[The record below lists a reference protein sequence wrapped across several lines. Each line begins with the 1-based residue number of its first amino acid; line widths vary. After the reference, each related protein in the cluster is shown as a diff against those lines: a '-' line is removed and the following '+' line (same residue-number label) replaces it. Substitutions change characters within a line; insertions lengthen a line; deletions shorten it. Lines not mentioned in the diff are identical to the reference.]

1 MRYVHCVVLVAFLGA
16 CGEQEVTQPPTSEAK
31 KAPAITQFATYQV
44 ENIDHLGGSFS
55 EANSISNSGLTAGRA
70 RLSTNERRAVF
81 WRDGVIQNLETLG
94 GAHSA
99 VLWAGGVN
107 NSGMVVGISYTGILD
122 TLPGTWSCGA
132 FLPATNRTCLGFFW
146 EEGAAMAAL
155 PTFGGDNGFA
165 TAVNNRG
172 QVVGWAETP
181 VHDPTCD
188 LPLQALQFRAALW
201 EPKKGTMVQL
211 PPFPGDSTS
220 AATGIN
226 ERGQAIGISGECDQA
241 VGRFSAQHAVLWQQG
256 QVLPLDDL
264 GGTSWHTPM
273 AINQA
278 GDITGFSNPPDARDL
293 LGEFIAH
300 AVLWTPEGGIQ
311 DLGRLPGDSTS
322 QGLGLN
328 IFRQVVGVSA
338 GPAGS
343 RAFLWQDGTLVD
355 LNSIVDPAYPDS
367 LIIAGDINDD
377 GVITGRARVAATGRI
392 VTFIARP
399 ITP

>member
-1 MRYVHCVVLVAFLGA
+1 MRYVRCAILAAALGA
-16 CGEQEVTQPPTSEAK
+16 CGEQEVTQPPTPAAK
-31 KAPAITQFATYQV
+31 QAPVLTQFATYQV
-44 ENIDHLGGSFS
+44 ENLPHLGGSFS

-70 RLSTNERRAVF
+70 RLSDNSRRAVF
-81 WRDGVIQNLETLG
+81 WRDGVIENLGTLG
-94 GAHSA
+94 GPHSA

-107 NSGMVVGISYTGILD
+107 NSLMIVGISQTGILD

-132 FLPATNRTCLGFFW
+132 FLPASDSTCVGFFW
-146 EEGAAMAAL
+146 ENGVMTAR

-165 TAVNNRG
+165 TAVNNRA

-201 EPKKGTMVQL
+201 EPKKGTMVEL

-226 ERGQAIGISGECDQA
+226 EKGQAVGISGECDQA
-241 VGRFSAQHAVLWQQG
+241 VGRFSAQHAVLWEQG
-256 QVLPLDDL
+256 QVIPLDDL
-264 GGTSWHTPM
+264 GGTTWHTPM

-278 GDITGFSNPPDARDL
+278 GDITGFSNPADARDL

-322 QGLGLN
+322 QGLGIN
-328 IFRQVVGVSA
+328 ILRQVVGVSS

-355 LNSIVDPAYPDS
+355 LNTIVDPAYPDS
-367 LIIAGDINDD
+367 LVVAGDINDD
-377 GVITGRARVAATGRI
+377 GVITGRAREAATGRF

-399 ITP
+399 VTP

>member
-1 MRYVHCVVLVAFLGA
+1 MRYVHCITLVAFLGA

-31 KAPAITQFATYQV
+31 ESPAITQFATYQV

-70 RLSTNERRAVF
+70 RLPTNERRAVF
-81 WRDGVIQNLETLG
+81 WRDGVIKNLETLG

-132 FLPATNRTCLGFFW
+132 FLPATDRTCLGFFW
-146 EEGAAMAAL
+146 EESAGMSAL

-165 TAVNNRG
+165 TAINNRG

-201 EPKKGTMVQL
+201 EPKKGTMVEL
-211 PPFPGDSTS
+211 PPFPDDSTS

-226 ERGQAIGISGECDQA
+226 DRGQAVGISGECDQA
-241 VGRFSAQHAVLWQQG
+241 VGRFSAQHAVLWEQG
-256 QVLPLDDL
+256 QVIPLEDL

-278 GDITGFSNPPDARDL
+278 GDITGFSNPADARDL

-311 DLGRLPGDSTS
+311 DLGRLSGDSTS
-322 QGLGLN
+322 QGLGIN
-328 IFRQVVGVSA
+328 IFRQVVGVSS

-343 RAFLWQDGTLVD
+343 RAFLWQEGTLVD

-377 GVITGRARVAATGRI
+377 GVITGRALEAATGRI